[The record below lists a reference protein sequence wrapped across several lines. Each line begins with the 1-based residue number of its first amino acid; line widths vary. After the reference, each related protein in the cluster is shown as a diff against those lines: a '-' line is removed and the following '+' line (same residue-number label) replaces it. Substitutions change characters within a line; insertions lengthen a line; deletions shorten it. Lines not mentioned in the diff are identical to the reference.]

1 MLKKWIDEVRVQSD
15 LYKSDCWKYHLSGN
29 VIELSVLPAYMKQK
43 ESYRCSVIAVG
54 QVLQALSTKIEQ
66 EDLNFHIQSFPSL
79 ENPEIVASI
88 RMDEKGEFT
97 GKLSSQEEK
106 RSEPESASDVI
117 CNLAKEFQLETKVVD
132 ILDPQLSKEI
142 PFKDYNTWLIV
153 QSVFNNPF
161 TWLKIGYLVESL
173 RNKYFYQSE
182 ENEDLYIADL
192 CSSDIDQYPDLGIPE
207 NKYLQSLIGIQ
218 PANISAG

>member
-1 MLKKWIDEVRVQSD
+1 MKKWIDEVRVQSD
-15 LYKSDCWKYHLSGN
+15 LYKSDCWKYHLTGN

-97 GKLSSQEEK
+97 GKLSSQKKK
-106 RSEPESASDVI
+106 RSEPDNASTVI
-117 CNLAKEFQLETKVVD
+117 NNLANEYQLETRVVD
-132 ILDPQLSKEI
+132 ILETQSSEEI
-142 PFKDYNTWLIV
+142 PFEDYKTWLII

-161 TWLKIGYLVESL
+161 TWLKVGYLVESL
-173 RNKYFYQSE
+173 RNKYSYQSE

-192 CSSDIDQYPDLGIPE
+192 CSSDVDEYPDQGIPE
-207 NKYLQSLIGIQ
+207 DKYLQCLIGIQ

>member
-1 MLKKWIDEVRVQSD
+1 MKK
-15 LYKSDCWKYHLSGN
+15 
-29 VIELSVLPAYMKQK
+29 K

-97 GKLSSQEEK
+97 GKLSSQEKK